1 MLLTTFSEIYSAKDL
16 RVWSLARTL
25 SLCIAIA
32 LSLICFGIVAVSI
45 YQWRKLKEAGEIEDS
60 KFYELFAGL
69 KLQHKCRIFPIIL
82 QLKRMALV
90 VVLVFANSFNCTVIA

>member
-16 RVWSLARTL
+16 SVWSLTRAL

-32 LSLICFGIVAVSI
+32 LSLICFGIIAVSI
-45 YQWRKLKEAGEIEDS
+45 YQWRKLKETDGIEDS

-69 KLQHKCRIFPIIL
+69 KLQHRSRIFPIIL
-82 QLKRMALV
+82 QLRRMALV
-90 VVLVFANSFNCTVIA
+90 FVVVFANLFDCMVIV